1 MIRILALIFTLSLVP
16 LVAQTQGLEL
26 NLQQQGDNN
35 LNWEL
40 TIAFSVTNTTQTGM
54 FLDIP
59 EQLRVV
65 PMNVQVNQA
74 NIWLQNS
81 EQVPQMDSVATW
93 QGVDQGL
100 VFIFTEGLL
109 NSGNQLQI
117 TCMATLVQKEL
128 SVEEVIEVR
137 PILTT
142 TTPVQISDQVVASAN
157 IPFTLTR

>member
-1 MIRILALIFTLSLVP
+1 MRRFLALITTILSVP
-16 LVAQTQGLEL
+16 LVVQAQGLEL

-35 LNWEL
+35 LNWEMTL
-40 TIAFSVTNTTQTGM
+40 AFSVTNTTQNGM
-54 FLDIP
+54 FFDIP
-59 EQLRVV
+59 EQLRLV
-65 PMNVQVNQA
+65 PMNVQVNQD

-93 QGVDQGL
+93 YAVDQGL
-100 VFIFTEGLL
+100 VFLFTEGML
-109 NSGNQLQI
+109 NSGDQLQI

-128 SVEEVIEVR
+128 STEEVIEVR

-142 TTPVQISDQVVASAN
+142 TAPVQISDQVVASAN